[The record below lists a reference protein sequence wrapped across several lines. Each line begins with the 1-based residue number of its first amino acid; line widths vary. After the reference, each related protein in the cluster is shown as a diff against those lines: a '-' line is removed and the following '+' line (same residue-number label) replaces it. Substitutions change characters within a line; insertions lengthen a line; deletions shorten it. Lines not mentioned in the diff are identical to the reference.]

1 MKTCM
6 EHFLFQWG
14 GTGGGRNWGGKRY
27 QRADLHTCRTEFVV
41 VVVVVVCVC
50 ILMVLERVIG
60 MLIDS
65 TSSQVSAMSSQKS
78 KVDAEP
84 ATTRDANP
92 DRTIILEQNWTVYK
106 K

>member
-1 MKTCM
+1 
-6 EHFLFQWG
+6 
-14 GTGGGRNWGGKRY
+14 
-27 QRADLHTCRTEFVV
+27 
-41 VVVVVVCVC
+41 
-50 ILMVLERVIG
+50 MVLERVIG

>member
-1 MKTCM
+1 M
-6 EHFLFQWG
+6 EHFVLHWG
-14 GTGGGRNWGGKRY
+14 GTWGGGNWDGKRH
-27 QRADLHTCRTEFVV
+27 QRHPHIGQRFFDFF
-41 VVVVVVCVC
+41 
-50 ILMVLERVIG
+50 LMVLERVMG

-65 TSSQVSAMSSQKS
+65 TSLLVSAMASQKS

-92 DRTIILEQNWTVYK
+92 DRTIILERNWTVYK

>member
-1 MKTCM
+1 
-6 EHFLFQWG
+6 
-14 GTGGGRNWGGKRY
+14 
-27 QRADLHTCRTEFVV
+27 
-41 VVVVVVCVC
+41 
-50 ILMVLERVIG
+50 MVLERVMG

-65 TSSQVSAMSSQKS
+65 TSSLVSAMASQKS

-92 DRTIILEQNWTVYK
+92 DRTIILERNWTVYK

>member
-1 MKTCM
+1 M
-6 EHFLFQWG
+6 EHFVLHLGGTWG
-14 GTGGGRNWGGKRY
+14 GGDWGGKLH
-27 QRADLHTCRTEFVV
+27 QRTDLHTYRIKIYF
-41 VVVVVVCVC
+41 
-50 ILMVLERVIG
+50 LMVLERVMG

-65 TSSQVSAMSSQKS
+65 TSSLVSAMASQKS

-92 DRTIILEQNWTVYK
+92 DRTIILERNWTVYK